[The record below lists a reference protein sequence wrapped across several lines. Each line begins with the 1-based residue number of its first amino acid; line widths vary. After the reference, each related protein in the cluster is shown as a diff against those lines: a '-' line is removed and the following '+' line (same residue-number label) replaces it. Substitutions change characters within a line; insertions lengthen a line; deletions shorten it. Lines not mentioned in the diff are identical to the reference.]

1 MMVLVIDS
9 YLKDA
14 PQLLQVRSIAVNQG
28 NAMALPDRAYTF
40 QSSSAKLGALRLYKL
55 SQAPKDMS
63 KRGTIKAALK
73 LVPQIKVDDNRVEVT
88 LNTQR
93 QRYQRYQG

>member
-1 MMVLVIDS
+1 MTVLVIDR
-9 YLKDA
+9 YLEDA
-14 PQLLQVRSIAVNQG
+14 PQLLQVRSIAANKSNV
-28 NAMALPDRAYTF
+28 MALLDGTYTF

-63 KRGTIKAALK
+63 KHGTINAALK
-73 LVPQIKVDDNRVEVT
+73 LVSQIKVDDKRVEVT

-93 QRYQRYQG
+93 QPYQRYQG